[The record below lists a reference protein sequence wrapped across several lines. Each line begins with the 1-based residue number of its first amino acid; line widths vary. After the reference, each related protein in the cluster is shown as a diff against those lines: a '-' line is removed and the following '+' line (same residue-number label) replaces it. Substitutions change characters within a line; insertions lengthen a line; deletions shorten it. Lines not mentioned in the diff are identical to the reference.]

1 MVLKKQAKTTPRPV
15 SKIKNRYASQLIKHR
30 KRIFC
35 YAYQEDLDQA
45 YAFYCSRYTDIK
57 YEEFLN
63 LGVTEI
69 SKKLSSIP
77 KSEPLYDII
86 KSRTINIAKIKDK
99 DEKRY
104 WQEQKRINEIPQ
116 IFLSNREIDSIL
128 KNAMKNNKIGGK

>member
-1 MVLKKQAKTTPRPV
+1 M
-15 SKIKNRYASQLIKHR
+15 KIKNRYAMQLSKHS
-30 KRIFC
+30 KRSFC
-35 YAYQEDLDQA
+35 FAYKEDLDQA
-45 YAFYCSRYTDIK
+45 YSFYCSRYKDIG

-63 LGVTEI
+63 LGITEVT
-69 SKKLSSIP
+69 KKLSSIP

-116 IFLSNREIDSIL
+116 IFLSNKEIDSIL
-128 KNAMKNNKIGGK
+128 KNAMKNNKIGGV